1 MDNKERLVMK
11 SNRRIFPCALAL
23 ACLLAEPAARLQAQE
38 SDAGSPPEGG
48 LCQAGENV
56 VFACSSGRKQIAVCA
71 TPGDDSSI
79 GALSYRYGSNRN
91 LEVNIPTEPVP
102 PRAFASGNRVSDNAG
117 GNLTYLR
124 MNYGSTSYT
133 VFSETTSPG
142 GYERNG
148 VLVENRGHTELHEC
162 DGQADAG
169 GLSDQKLIGKAVPVD
184 DRVPTGFAT
193 YQQ

>member
-1 MDNKERLVMK
+1 MQP
-11 SNRRIFPCALAL
+11 NRRFFHRALAL
-23 ACLLAEPAARLQAQE
+23 ACLLAAAAPTLQAQSA
-38 SDAGSPPEGG
+38 SDTPPEGG

-71 TPGDDSSI
+71 APADDSSI
-79 GALSYRYGSNRN
+79 GSLSYRYGSQRN
-91 LEVNIPTEPVP
+91 LEVNFPTEPVP
-102 PRAFASGNRVSDNAG
+102 PRAFASGNRVSDDAG
-117 GNLTYLR
+117 GSLTYLR

-148 VLVENRGHTELHEC
+148 VLVENHGHTELHEC

-184 DRVPTGFAT
+184 DRVPAGFAA
-193 YQQ
+193 YQP

>member
-1 MDNKERLVMK
+1 MT
-11 SNRRIFPCALAL
+11 SNRRFFPSAVAL
-23 ACLLAEPAARLQAQE
+23 ACLFAGCASGLHAQSAADSPA
-38 SDAGSPPEGG
+38 EGG

-71 TPGDDSSI
+71 TLADDASI
-79 GALSYRYGSNRN
+79 GSLSYRYGSQRN
-91 LEVNIPTEPVP
+91 LEVNFPTEPVP
-102 PRAFASGNRVSDNAG
+102 PRVFASGNRVSDDAG
-117 GNLTYLR
+117 GSLTYLR
-124 MNYGSTSYT
+124 MNYGGTSYT

-142 GYERNG
+142 GYERHG
-148 VLVENRGHTELHEC
+148 VLVENHGHTELHEC

-184 DRVPTGFAT
+184 DRVPDGFAT